1 VQLRKKNSGKDNL
14 FMESLYASVLS
25 AIGWMIGLAFL
36 GIGIGL
42 GLLGAKVAEAVGR
55 NPETKDDVVRS
66 AMTVVLAIVILFV
79 LLLAFVFILLYFNP
93 FVA

>member
-1 VQLRKKNSGKDNL
+1 
-14 FMESLYASVLS
+14 MENLYASVLS

-36 GIGIGL
+36 GIGVGH

-55 NPETKDDVVRS
+55 NPETKDEVVRS
-66 AMTVVLAIVILFV
+66 AMTIVLAIVVLFV